1 VLYLTQSRLMLESER
16 SVQDRARS
24 DEEIAKRVCSQ
35 LLADAPRYSLWH
47 ARHEAH
53 MNDVANARR
62 RERQILT
69 LRALSIEQIHRT
81 ALVRYLRDH
90 QVKGTARDQT
100 LREFY
105 GVVDPRESAILE
117 HRNYL
122 LAASTQFCTADILEL
137 IGDTHGVEL
146 VRRYEF
152 AYLQYFGMFC
162 EQARARQN
170 KKTYMLEALLPEA
183 RGAAER
189 LRARIMDNKRVAPQ
203 PLSAL
208 KGYLADRRGDER
220 RAAERRRD
228 DSLGASRRGTDRRR
242 SESLDPRPQ
251 IQLLR
256 PRGPRLSV

>member
-1 VLYLTQSRLMLESER
+1 VLYLTHQRLMLESER
-16 SVQDRARS
+16 TVEERARS
-24 DEEIAKRVCSQ
+24 DEEIPKRVCSQ

-47 ARHEAH
+47 VRHEGH
-53 MNDVANARR
+53 MNAVASARR
-62 RERQILT
+62 RERQVMS

-90 QVKGTARDQT
+90 GVKGTARDQT

-122 LAASTQFCTADILEL
+122 LAASTQFCTGDLLEL
-137 IGDTHGVEL
+137 IGDTHGVDL

-170 KKTYMLEALLPEA
+170 RKTYMLEALLPEA

-189 LRARIMDNKRVAPQ
+189 LRARILDNSRVAPL
-203 PLSAL
+203 PVSAL
-208 KGYLADRRGDER
+208 KGYLADRKVGATD
-220 RAAERRRD
+220 RRRTD
-228 DSLGASRRGTDRRR
+228 RRTSERGASDRR
-242 SESLDPRPQ
+242 SESLDPGPK

-256 PRGPRLSV
+256 PGRSGLSM